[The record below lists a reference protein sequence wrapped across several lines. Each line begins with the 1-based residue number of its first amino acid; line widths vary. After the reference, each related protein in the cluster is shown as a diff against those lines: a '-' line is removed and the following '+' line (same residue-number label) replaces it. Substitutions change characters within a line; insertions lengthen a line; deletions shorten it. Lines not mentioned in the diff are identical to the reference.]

1 MTAYNELY
9 INDAKQNLGD
19 MIDYA
24 VNDSNL
30 EPDNFFDLFISSGI
44 AKQFEKGNPKYLVGM
59 SGYELAQEVLKK
71 SKTKY
76 KIEEPSYRFEKSKE
90 YWAGWILAY
99 YQRQTGQSFEE
110 MVRYDL
116 KLTDVISM
124 YILHEAD
131 VSKFTET
138 ANEIIRKNKL
148 AQKTVFKQIKQGL
161 NEAIEYESGKGKS
174 EIKNFLR

>member
-9 INDAKQNLGD
+9 TNDAKENLAD

-24 VNDSNL
+24 VNDLNL
-30 EPDNFFDLFISSGI
+30 DPDNFFDLFISSGI
-44 AKQFEKGNPKYLVGM
+44 AKQFEKGNPKYLAGM

-76 KIEEPSYRFEKSKE
+76 KIEEPSYKFEKSRE

-99 YQRQTGQSFEE
+99 YQRQTNQNFEE
-110 MVRYDL
+110 MVRYGL
-116 KLTDVISM
+116 KLSDVISM

-138 ANEIIRKNKL
+138 ANEIIRKNRL
-148 AQKTVFKQIKQGL
+148 LQKTVFEQIKQGL
-161 NEAIEYESGKGKS
+161 NEAIEYES
-174 EIKNFLR
+174 EKNRG

>member
-24 VNDSNL
+24 VNDLNL

-44 AKQFEKGNPKYLVGM
+44 AKQFEKGNPKYLAGM
-59 SGYELAQEVLKK
+59 SGYELVQAVLKK
-71 SKTKY
+71 SKVNCTIK
-76 KIEEPSYRFEKSKE
+76 EPSYRFEKSKE

-99 YQRQTGQSFEE
+99 FQRQTGQSFEE
-110 MVRYDL
+110 MVRYGL
-116 KLTDVISM
+116 KLSDVISM

-148 AQKTVFKQIKQGL
+148 AQKTVFEQIKQGL
-161 NEAIEYESGKGKS
+161 NEAIEYESRKK
-174 EIKNFLR
+174 EI